1 MSAEV
6 RWPTVP
12 EAAARVRARDPMIR
26 AFVRTRLEEALAEHA
41 ARRSEPPGSVLHGV
55 PYSLKDMWDT
65 AGIPTSG
72 GSYRYRDRLPTAS
85 SPVHEVFADA
95 GAVLLGKTNLSDM
108 GLAPESA
115 SWVGGVTANPADLGR
130 TAGGSSGGAAAAV
143 ADGMSTFEWGSDFGG
158 SIRIPAAFC
167 GVFGMRL
174 STETW
179 PVRGSFPNPP
189 PSVFYMNGQGPL
201 ARDVFT
207 MRSVLGVAAPR
218 LRTGAARSFAL
229 RGAVLWAPRGKL
241 CGQWPSFAD
250 DVGPAAAA
258 AFGEVRRDEGLPTV
272 GRAFRLALA
281 MYAAHFE
288 DFVESDTL
296 GLAEGLVAVL
306 SALALRGRLGDKR
319 LHPHTAKVLLLCA
332 LGRVLFW
339 RDRHAAERDVAHF
352 RADVGALWDRGFVVV
367 APTTCYPAPPHG
379 KATGHPILPA
389 CCMPGNIADAT
400 ALAVPFGRFPGG
412 LPRSVQ
418 IWGPPGSEDVLLDL
432 GAALASRGPG
442 PR

>member
-1 MSAEV
+1 MTTADA
-6 RWPTVP
+6 RWPTVS
-12 EAAARVRARDPMIR
+12 EAIDRVRARDPLIR
-26 AFVRTRLEEALAEHA
+26 AFVRTRLDDALAEHE
-41 ARRSEPPGSVLHGV
+41 ARRSEPPRSVLHDV

-72 GSYRYRDRLPTAS
+72 GSYRYRGRLPASS
-85 SPVHEVFADA
+85 SPVHEAFAEA

-115 SWVGGVTANPADLGR
+115 SWVGGVTANPHDLGR

-143 ADGMSTFEWGSDFGG
+143 ADGMAAFDWGSDFGG
-158 SIRIPAAFC
+158 SIRIPASFC
-167 GVFGMRL
+167 GVMGMRL

-189 PSVFYMNGQGPL
+189 PSVFYMNGQGPI
-201 ARDVFT
+201 ARDVET
-207 MRSVLGVAAPR
+207 MRAVLAIAAPR
-218 LRTGAARSFAL
+218 LRTGPARPFAL
-229 RGAVLWAPRGKL
+229 RGAVVWVPRGRL
-241 CGQWPSFAD
+241 CGQWPTFAAD
-250 DVGPAAAA
+250 IGPALAATV
-258 AFGEVRRDEGLPTV
+258 GEVRQDGGLPTV
-272 GRAFRLALA
+272 GRAFRMALA

-296 GLAEGLVAVL
+296 GLGEGLLAVA
-306 SALALRGRLGDKR
+306 SALAFRGRLGDKR

-339 RDRHAAERDVAHF
+339 RDRTRAERDVAHF

-400 ALAVPFGRFPGG
+400 ALAFPFGRFPDG

-418 IWGPPGSEDVLLDL
+418 IWGPPGSEQVLLDL
-432 GAALASRGPG
+432 GAELTREPL
-442 PR
+442 